1 MFMNLKR
8 QPQMNSL
15 LLTRSE
21 LRLHKEAQ
29 PGSGLRGNKMT
40 DNRVERKFCL

>member
-1 MFMNLKR
+1 
-8 QPQMNSL
+8 MNSL